1 MSITQMRTPYVVTV
15 KQGQTLKRMTPDYHT
30 RTKNGT
36 QIAYVCHDRGENL
49 FLSQKLPL
57 LRDAINA
64 TVRETSDRVT
74 VTALYNAVSGVSHTD
89 GSKIKHN
96 WSCTAY
102 PLVDAVAVF
111 SRMQSDY
118 DSASVLTSKPCAVI
132 TG

>member
-1 MSITQMRTPYVVTV
+1 MTGTPPYVVAV
-15 KQGQTLKRMTPDYHT
+15 KRGQTLKRMTPDYHT
-30 RTKNGT
+30 RTKSGT
-36 QIAYVCHDRGENL
+36 QMAYVCHDRGENL

-89 GSKIKHN
+89 GSMIKHN
-96 WSCTAY
+96 WRCTAY

-111 SRMQSDY
+111 SRMQSGY
-118 DSASVLTSKPCAVI
+118 DFALVLTSKPCAVI
-132 TG
+132 SG